1 MLVALRRFLF
11 EFCYQIDLIESTGF
25 FFAAFHTGRKVAR
38 NAVSRAIPTM
48 IRIDVIPNTKID
60 APSAEPS
67 SPFRIRQSSTLP
79 PIEMQEIGMFDE
91 LPENL
96 TYPHTSP
103 VLYHEAEKLLKS
115 LDQQE
120 NM

>member
-60 APSAEPS
+60 GPSAETRLHLRRWAQIEVATS
-67 SPFRIRQSSTLP
+67 VCAGVSNMP
-79 PIEMQEIGMFDE
+79 PAYCDLIVRVSHSKNKSRESECSFGFYE
-91 LPENL
+91 L
-96 TYPHTSP
+96 
-103 VLYHEAEKLLKS
+103 V
-115 LDQQE
+115 
-120 NM
+120 

>member
-60 APSAEPS
+60 GPSGETRLHFLPGGKK
-67 SPFRIRQSSTLP
+67 IEVLP
-79 PIEMQEIGMFDE
+79 P
-91 LPENL
+91 L
-96 TYPHTSP
+96 SP
-103 VLYHEAEKLLKS
+103 SGSDCPPDSHI
-115 LDQQE
+115 
-120 NM
+120 